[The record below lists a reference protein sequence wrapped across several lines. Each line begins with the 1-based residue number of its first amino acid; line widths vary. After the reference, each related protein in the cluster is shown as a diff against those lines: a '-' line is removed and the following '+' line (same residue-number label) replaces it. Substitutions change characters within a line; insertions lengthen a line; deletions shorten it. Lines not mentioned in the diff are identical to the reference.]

1 MNWRRWWWGFGALL
15 VALLAAAGSA
25 WADRIYLKNGTSV
38 WGDFAED
45 LGVEVTIFQGG
56 RTLRF
61 RKEDVIGIEKK
72 QTNLPDHQVAT
83 PPPVSNPSGGGSVIP
98 GGSPGGSGGSS
109 SGSSGSGGRRY

>member
-1 MNWRRWWWGFGALL
+1 MRNRAWRWT
-15 VALLAAAGSA
+15 AAGFLLCWLGSAGTA

-45 LGVEVTIFQGG
+45 LGTEVTIFQGG

-61 RKEDVIGIEKK
+61 RKEEVLQIEKK

-83 PPPVSNPSGGGSVIP
+83 PPPAHTPSGSGSVIP
-98 GGSPGGSGGSS
+98 DSSGGSSGSS
-109 SGSSGSGGRRY
+109 SGSSGGGGRRY